1 LGRGAGAMPTCHRVL
16 LPRMREP
23 FSEPGRLSLR
33 MESGSAGRNVTALL
47 RLGSSRPVRFSMRD

>member
-1 LGRGAGAMPTCHRVL
+1 MPTCHRVL

-23 FSEPGRLSLR
+23 FSEPGPLSLR